1 MKLTIITPERT
12 AFDGEADS
20 VVLNTEEGEIGILP
34 GHLPLVTLLVPGDVQ
49 VEHQGQK
56 QFLAIDKGFAEVSN
70 DEIKVL
76 TEAAIDVEEIDLEA
90 VKNAEERAR
99 RYLAEAEG
107 KSDLDPHELDQVQGS
122 LRFAVAQRL
131 AKGRRGRL

>member
-1 MKLTIITPERT
+1 MKLTIITPEKT

-34 GHLPLVTLLVPGDVQ
+34 GHLPLVTILRPGDVQ
-49 VEHQGQK
+49 VEFQGQK
-56 QFLAIDKGFAEVSN
+56 QFLAVDKGFAEVTDDN
-70 DEIKVL
+70 IRVL

-90 VKNAEERAR
+90 VAKAEERAL

-107 KSDLDPHELDQVQGS
+107 QPDLDPHELDQIHGS

-131 AKGRRGRL
+131 AKGRRRL